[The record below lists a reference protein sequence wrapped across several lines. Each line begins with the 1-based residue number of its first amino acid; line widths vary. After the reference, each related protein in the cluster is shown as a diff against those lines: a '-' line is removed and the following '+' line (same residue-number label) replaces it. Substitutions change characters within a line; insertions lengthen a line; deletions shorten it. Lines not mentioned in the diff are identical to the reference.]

1 MASPEFNIS
10 QVRIERTAAWLFIT
24 SLIVVCLIYF
34 ATFFQPL
41 VLAGMVWYFIYAFRD
56 YGRRVRIGKR
66 RLPEW
71 LLTTLAFVF
80 IILIIYVVI
89 EIVMRNLE
97 LIIVRFPEYLAN
109 YTVLLESLRTSERF
123 VEIQDRLIDR
133 LEDFDFRP
141 LLTGLLNGLSS
152 LAGNIVMIIIYAGFL
167 IAEQRTFRKKL
178 TIVAQGS
185 DRAATFFNILSKVND
200 AVRAYVIIKSQM
212 SLLTGLVSYF
222 ILLAFG
228 VDFPVLWAFLIFL
241 LNYIPYVGSV
251 IASLLPSAFA
261 VLQLQSFIT
270 PLWIL
275 LCLSAVQIVVGNIV
289 EPRVMGRSL
298 NLSPLGTLLALA
310 FWGLI
315 WGILGM
321 IISVPVT
328 SILVI
333 IASHIPSMRFLAIWL
348 SETGNL
354 DVIGEMGND
363 RVSVTVS
370 AGVDAERDGT
380 D

>member
-10 QVRIERTAAWLFIT
+10 EVRIERTAAWLFIVA
-24 SLIVVCLIYF
+24 LVVVCLIYF

-41 VLAGMVWYFIYAFRD
+41 VLAGMIWYFIYALRN
-56 YGRRVRIGKR
+56 YGRKVRIGKR
-66 RLPEW
+66 QMPEW
-71 LLTTLAFVF
+71 LLTTLAFVV
-80 IILIIYVVI
+80 IVLIIYVVI

-97 LIIVRFPEYLAN
+97 LIIVRLPEYLAN
-109 YTVLLESLRTSERF
+109 YTVLLESLRTYEPF
-123 VEIQDRLIDR
+123 AEIQERLIDR
-133 LEDFDFRP
+133 LEEFDFRP

-167 IAEQRTFRKKL
+167 IAEQRTFRRKL
-178 TIVAQGS
+178 TIITQGS
-185 DRAATFFNILSKVND
+185 DRASAFFGILSKVND
-200 AVRAYVIIKSQM
+200 AVRTYVVIKSQM
-212 SLLTGLVSYF
+212 SLLTGLVSYG

-241 LNYIPYVGSV
+241 LNFIPYVGSV
-251 IASLLPSAFA
+251 AATLLPAVFS
-261 VLQLQSFIT
+261 VLQFQSFVIS
-270 PLWIL
+270 LWIL
-275 LCLSAVQIVVGNIV
+275 ITIAAVQIVVGNIV
-289 EPRVMGRSL
+289 EPRVMGRTL

-333 IASHIPSMRFLAIWL
+333 IASHIPTMRFLAVWL

-354 DVIGEMGND
+354 DGVEMG
-363 RVSVTVS
+363 RR
-370 AGVDAERDGT
+370 GMGE
-380 D
+380 